1 MTTDRRLQLFYACT
15 FGVVGVLGVRYS
27 DLWVGVLF
35 LVLAA
40 LFFVGVSKKVENFV
54 YYALTLVAAGGLL
67 LQRLKSAVESGQTR
81 EVLLLTALIMLLAA
95 GGLLAYLRRRSA
107 RT

>member
-15 FGVVGVLGVRYS
+15 CGVVGVLGVRYS
-27 DLWVGVLF
+27 DLWGGVLF

-54 YYALTLVAAGGLL
+54 VYALGLVAAGGLL
-67 LQRLKSAVESGQTR
+67 LQRLKSALESGRTH
-81 EVLLLTALIMLLAA
+81 EVLC
-95 GGLLAYLRRRSA
+95 
-107 RT
+107 